1 MKSLRN
7 FFLLLGAAAA
17 FAAGTGLAAPEPT
30 KDDRKPAAKGDAKPG
45 VHLTIYND
53 NFALVKDRRELPEE
67 LKAGLNVLHFR
78 DVAATL
84 DPTSV
89 HFRSLTDPD
98 ATVVEQNYEFDLVNA
113 DKLLQ
118 KYIDQK
124 ITAHTRDGK
133 SYEGTLLSFD
143 ANRLVLAADKEKGPI
158 FMV

>member
-1 MKSLRN
+1 MPMKHFHFPIL
-7 FFLLLGAAAA
+7 FLAAALLA
-17 FAAGTGLAAPEPT
+17 AAGTSLAAPEGPGEKPR
-30 KDDRKPAAKGDAKPG
+30 KDPAPAARPDDKPG

-98 ATVVEQNYEFDLVNA
+98 
-113 DKLLQ
+113 
-118 KYIDQK
+118 
-124 ITAHTRDGK
+124 
-133 SYEGTLLSFD
+133 
-143 ANRLVLAADKEKGPI
+143 
-158 FMV
+158 